1 VPAGAPPRA
10 PGRRAGL
17 VALAATFAIQVYTAV
32 VAAAP
37 AVLAPVLAPDLGITP
52 KWIGVFMA
60 ITSAGAMAGSLVCG
74 EFITRYGA
82 IRVSQVAV
90 GFCAVGI
97 AMMAAVPASAAPLL
111 VAAAFLTG
119 FGYGPITAASSE
131 VLARTTPPDRMALT
145 FSIKQTGVPAGAAL
159 AGALLP
165 ALALAAGWRIAFF
178 AVAVLGIAVM
188 VSAEPTRKALD
199 LRHAIRTRMS
209 LAAIFRPLHAI
220 VRMPRLRELSLAGIA
235 FAAVQATL
243 TSFLVVYLTDSLGWS
258 LVASGLA
265 LATATCAAV
274 VGRILWGIAADR
286 LWEPNRIL
294 AAIGLLA
301 CVCGVAL
308 ALADAAWPSWMLLPL
323 AAAYGATAIGWN
335 GVQLSELARR
345 APPGTAAAVT
355 GASGFLTF
363 GGVVAGPLVSSMLA
377 GITGGYRAG
386 FLVSAAVSGVAG
398 ALLLRHGSRER
409 DHGA

>member
-1 VPAGAPPRA
+1 MPADAPPRA

-17 VALAATFAIQVYTAV
+17 LALAATFAIQVYTAV

-97 AMMAAVPASAAPLL
+97 AMMAALPAAAAPLL
-111 VAAAFLTG
+111 VAAAFLAG

-209 LAAIFRPLHAI
+209 LAAIFRPLHTI
-220 VRMPRLRELSLAGIA
+220 MRVPRLRELSLAGIA

-243 TSFLVVYLTDSLGWS
+243 TSFLVVYLTDGLGWS

-265 LATATCAAV
+265 LATATFAAV

-294 AAIGLLA
+294 AVIGLLA
-301 CVCGVAL
+301 CLCGVAL
-308 ALADAAWPSWMLLPL
+308 ALADAAWPSWLLLPV

-363 GGVVAGPLVSSMLA
+363 GGVVAGPLLSSMLA

-386 FLVSAAVSGVAG
+386 FLVSAAISGVAG

-409 DHGA
+409 DHRP